1 MRTFRGKFIFFRQ
14 ISFSNALFKK
24 SADWSMTHPT
34 GIRNHRNTSALFS
47 CFFQFQKVLN
57 LKH

>member
-34 GIRNHRNTSALFS
+34 GIRNKEGITLSVGERQDVKNR
-47 CFFQFQKVLN
+47 KMIP
-57 LKH
+57 